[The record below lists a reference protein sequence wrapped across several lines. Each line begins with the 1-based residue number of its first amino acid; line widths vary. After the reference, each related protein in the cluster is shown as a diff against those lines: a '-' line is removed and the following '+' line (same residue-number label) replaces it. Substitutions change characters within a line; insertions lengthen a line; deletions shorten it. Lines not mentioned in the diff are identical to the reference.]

1 MGACFSKK
9 RGSSSSPS
17 VAAVTSAAMAL
28 PYTSHNE
35 DATCCENSTT
45 HKVKAETGE
54 PKMKMK
60 KTAQVTQED
69 QKVEEDE
76 GGLVKKEIFV
86 IKHRKSHDGRDRGR
100 DSRSP
105 PPQQDAP
112 LVPHGFTPTAAAT
125 TTSNE
130 SADESISNKVTQAAA
145 AGVGVRTS
153 SCTKE
158 EVDAILIQCGRL
170 SRSSSGKATTSS
182 ASYDRS
188 RKYSGSKRSYDFDEV
203 VAADDD
209 QKKANVIENNDLCED
224 DERRQHRQRHRQSPR
239 PSSSSQGRRRTPSRE
254 RDQQQRSSSR
264 ERRVSRSPGRRSSE
278 TTTPASTTTG
288 SAPATANTA
297 KNGNRPGKMVS
308 VPATV
313 SSLVMDKSNN
323 GGGGE
328 STTAT
333 AVKRISVRRN
343 VSSEAVTQGAR
354 GAASPRS
361 QSPARANAQTKISND
376 NQQQQSL
383 SRSSSRK
390 AEHSPCRR
398 NPLSEIDPNT
408 LAYPQPHNNASGKV
422 LNRNKKDNEG
432 EGGMVLKDSTNVL
445 NQKPN
450 PEIVNSMSNR
460 AVVQGTNYKTSSR
473 GPLDN
478 QVVTV
483 NCIPKEQRQLTVEEA
498 LEQSSMA
505 GHVGAESLNP
515 QKLTR
520 SRSSRRSRDLDL
532 NPETLLNPNPSYTTL
547 LLEDIHNFHQ
557 KNTNTASVSLPA
569 CVTKACSILEA
580 VADLNS
586 TTSSN
591 LSRAFSDDRKS
602 PPTYQ
607 SSRTTYNISLG
618 NPLVGK
624 MVAEAKDPFIES
636 EIAVS
641 DDVMEPSFHKYV
653 TVRRGCGLGGE
664 DMEDQESSGS
674 NSFVSGGQQHWG
686 LSSSSWE
693 PNSADS
699 TDCYTSNAREEDQKR
714 PQGSVLSE
722 PVGNMDEA
730 SKRLRGK
737 KRDCEPQQ
745 SRGIGRGRLG
755 VTRVHPNQ
763 RSQGQKMQP
772 GDQRSAFRV
781 SRVCQDMTW

>member
-17 VAAVTSAAMAL
+17 VAAVSSAAMA
-28 PYTSHNE
+28 PPKTSHND
-35 DATCCENSTT
+35 DATGCENSTT
-45 HKVKAETGE
+45 HKVKAESGE

-60 KTAQVTQED
+60 KTAQATQED

-76 GGLVKKEIFV
+76 GGPVKKEIFV
-86 IKHRKSHDGRDRGR
+86 IKHRKSHDVRDRGR

-112 LVPHGFTPTAAAT
+112 LVPHGLTPTAAAT

-130 SADESISNKVTQAAA
+130 SADESIGNKVTQAAA

-188 RKYSGSKRSYDFDEV
+188 RKYSGSKRSYDFDEA

-209 QKKANVIENNDLCED
+209 QKKANVIENNDLCEE

-328 STTAT
+328 SATAT

-343 VSSEAVTQGAR
+343 VGSEAVTAGSR
-354 GAASPRS
+354 GASSPRS
-361 QSPARANAQTKISND
+361 QSPARANAHTKISND
-376 NQQQQSL
+376 NQQQQQPPSL

-398 NPLSEIDPNT
+398 NPLSEIDPNS
-408 LAYPQPHNNASGKV
+408 LAYPQPLNNSSGNSK
-422 LNRNKKDNEG
+422 
-432 EGGMVLKDSTNVL
+432 
-445 NQKPN
+445 KPN

-498 LEQSSMA
+498 LEQSSMT
-505 GHVGAESLNP
+505 GHVDAESLNP

-547 LLEDIHNFHQ
+547 LLEDIQNFHQ

-591 LSRAFSDDRKS
+591 LSCAFSDDRKS

-607 SSRTTYNISLG
+607 SSRTAYNISLG

-674 NSFVSGGQQHWG
+674 NSFVSQQHWG
-686 LSSSSWE
+686 FSSSSWE

-699 TDCYTSNAREEDQKR
+699 TDCWTSRLNTREEDQKR

-722 PVGNMDEA
+722 PVSNMDEA
-730 SKRLRGK
+730 SKRLSGK

-745 SRGIGRGRLG
+745 SRGIGRGRVG
-755 VTRVHPNQ
+755 VTRGLHTIPVVAATAA
-763 RSQGQKMQP
+763 S
-772 GDQRSAFRV
+772 
-781 SRVCQDMTW
+781 T